1 MCHCSGLSSTSSGRN
16 IGNGSAVPCIL
27 NLGTTWRWLNIFMSH
42 GETARCPLY
51 RRDFTV
57 STLQERLHGVHSTG
71 ETSRC
76 PLYRRDFTVSNVQER
91 LHGVHSTGETS
102 RCPLYRRDF
111 TVSTVQERLHGV
123 HFTGET
129 SRCSLYRRDFTV
141 STVQERLHGVHCT
154 GETSRWLPPK
164 HCTLRTE
171 FEDDDWT
178 RLAQALMKNT
188 GGDFLSSWMTSCP
201 QKVLCSVGL
210 CKFWY
215 NWHNVLVQVAKENHL
230 KHPWRRQ
237 WWRCYLHYHLQYFS
251 GA

>member
-111 TVSTVQERLHGV
+111 TVTP
-123 HFTGET
+123 TKT
-129 SRCSLYRRDFTV
+129 LYVKNRIW
-141 STVQERLHGVHCT
+141 
-154 GETSRWLPPK
+154 RWWLDSAGSGSNEEY
-164 HCTLRTE
+164 RWGF
-171 FEDDDWT
+171 FEQLNDV
-178 RLAQALMKNT
+178 
-188 GGDFLSSWMTSCP
+188 LSSEST
-201 QKVLCSVGL
+201 L
-210 CKFWY
+210 
-215 NWHNVLVQVAKENHL
+215 
-230 KHPWRRQ
+230 
-237 WWRCYLHYHLQYFS
+237 FS
-251 GA
+251 GLM